1 MKGMGGG
8 KLRLE
13 TYRNVCEATAGQA
26 NLKKGIGRR
35 AHAKAW
41 QLTFEDK
48 RLTLDSIELEFDPEK
63 EKFNVIKHGID
74 FSTVEEVFA
83 DPFRL
88 IIPNSVHSTPKEKRF
103 YAIGH
108 DGRGV
113 LTIRFT
119 MRGSSIRII
128 GAGYWRK
135 QASLYEKNKIQ
146 NQL

>member
-1 MKGMGGG
+1 M
-8 KLRLE
+8 
-13 TYRNVCEATAGQA
+13 
-26 NLKKGIGRR
+26 
-35 AHAKAW
+35 
-41 QLTFEDK
+41 
-48 RLTLDSIELEFDPEK
+48 ELEYDPRK
-63 EKFNVIKHGID
+63 EKANIGKHDVD

-88 IIPNSVHSTPKEKRF
+88 IIPNNSHSTPKEKRF

-113 LTIRFT
+113 LTVRFT
-119 MRGSSIRII
+119 MRGSAIRII

-146 NQL
+146 NHL

>member
-1 MKGMGGG
+1 M
-8 KLRLE
+8 
-13 TYRNVCEATAGQA
+13 
-26 NLKKGIGRR
+26 
-35 AHAKAW
+35 
-41 QLTFEDK
+41 
-48 RLTLDSIELEFDPEK
+48 ELEFDPEK
-63 EKFNVIKHGID
+63 EKSNVMKHGID

-119 MRGSSIRII
+119 IRGSSIRII